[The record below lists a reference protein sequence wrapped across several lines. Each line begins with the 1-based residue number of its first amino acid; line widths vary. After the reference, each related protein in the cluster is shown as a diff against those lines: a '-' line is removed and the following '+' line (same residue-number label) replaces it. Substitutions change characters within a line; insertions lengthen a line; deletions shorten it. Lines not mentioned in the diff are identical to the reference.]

1 MASVAI
7 GAAIWGRKKMRER
20 HILDGSVKRRMGLFS
35 RWADAALCGAAAGG
49 TDHAVEMT
57 AATEE
62 KKYERMA

>member
-1 MASVAI
+1 
-7 GAAIWGRKKMRER
+7 
-20 HILDGSVKRRMGLFS
+20 MGLFS